1 MLARL
6 LECRK
11 FGNAGTGIGRGK
23 VLHDA
28 LMRKKVAA
36 VRHNDVCAIA
46 AGPPSAEGAG
56 GEAEEFLAP
65 PAHRA
70 FPAAD
75 PWVGYHFVAGLDTR
89 GMRPECCDLASDFVS
104 HREQQMHATR
114 FKRDPP
120 LIAQVEVSVPDMDVA
135 VADPGSLDA
144 QQHLLAL
151 GLRIWVFPH
160 FQRLSPFDD
169 LHCSHK
175 EFSIS
180 RVLLPRHRRSRK
192 DHQSLS
198 YRQLWPR

>member
-11 FGNAGTGIGRGK
+11 CGNAGTGIGRGK
-23 VLHDA
+23 VLRDA

-36 VRHNDVCAIA
+36 VRYDDVCAIA
-46 AGPPSAEGAG
+46 AGPPSAEGAR
-56 GEAEEFLAP
+56 GEAEEFLAL
-65 PAHRA
+65 PAHCA

-75 PWVGYHFVAGLDTR
+75 PWVGYHLVAGLDTR
-89 GMRPECCDLASDFVS
+89 GLRPECRDLAGDFVS
-104 HREQQMHATR
+104 HRERQMHVAG

-120 LIAQVEVSVPDMDVA
+120 LVAQVEVSVPDMDVA

-144 QQHLLAL
+144 QQYLLAL
-151 GLRIWVFPH
+151 GLGIWVFPH

-180 RVLLPRHRRSRK
+180 RVCCPATDVRRRTIKNLSHR
-192 DHQSLS
+192 
-198 YRQLWPR
+198 